1 MARMNRFGRDRPP
14 VGSGRRTLAD
24 TLRMAGTPVMRFRE
38 GARLRGRHLPN
49 VFGIWLLLAI
59 STASAGAE
67 DAPRGSPWEGS
78 YAGLSLGVGRLSS
91 DIRDID
97 GFADWGNPGATRG
110 YDTRGALG
118 GAFAGRRFALG
129 GVSLRYEVEAMLGD
143 LSARTDRLDPTCPD
157 EAAATRF
164 HWAVAAR
171 IGVEEEI
178 GSVRA
183 FALAGPAL
191 ARIVNSVTDTDYSGS
206 CLERDLRL
214 DADDSFRHEATR
226 LGWTLG
232 VGVETE
238 VTPRWALRLDAAYFD
253 FGEERYRVN
262 RSGDN
267 PCGPDGPRAPCGYAI
282 DNRMT
287 VLRVAVVYRF
297 GRQAR

>member
-1 MARMNRFGRDRPP
+1 
-14 VGSGRRTLAD
+14 
-24 TLRMAGTPVMRFRE
+24 MRFRE
-38 GARLRGRHLPN
+38 FPTRTLGGRLLKISG
-49 VFGIWLLLAI
+49 VWLLLAI
-59 STASAGAE
+59 STASAWAGDGLRA
-67 DAPRGSPWEGS
+67 SPLEGS

-110 YDTRGALG
+110 YDTHGAIG
-118 GAFAGRRFALG
+118 GGFAGRRFALG
-129 GVSLRYEVEAMLGD
+129 GVSLRYEFEAMLGD
-143 LSARTDRLDPTCPD
+143 LSARTDELDPTCPD
-157 EAAATRF
+157 EVAATRF
-164 HWAVAAR
+164 RWAVAAR
-171 IGVEEEI
+171 LGVDEELA
-178 GSVRA
+178 GVRA

-191 ARIVNSVTDTDYSGS
+191 ASIVNSVTDTDYSGS
-206 CLERDLRL
+206 CLERDLRV
-214 DADDSFRHEATR
+214 DADDSFHHEATR

-232 VGVETE
+232 AGVETE

-267 PCGPDGPRAPCGYAI
+267 RCGPGGPRAPCSYAI